1 MCLRTC
7 AAYGFLMTETQAT
20 LRVRW
25 HIVSALRET
34 RGLED
39 DGALARAMGVN
50 PSSVSRV
57 TNGKQQ
63 PGPRFIAGLCAALN
77 AKMTDL
83 FEVIAPEATA

>member
-1 MCLRTC
+1 
-7 AAYGFLMTETQAT
+7 MTSTQAT

-25 HIVSALRET
+25 DVVNALREIKNLT
-34 RGLED
+34 D
-39 DGALARAMGVN
+39 DGSLARAMGVN

-63 PGPRFIAGLCAALN
+63 PGPSFIAGLCIALN

-83 FEVIAPEATA
+83 FEVVAPEAAA

>member
-1 MCLRTC
+1 MNS
-7 AAYGFLMTETQAT
+7 TQAT

-25 HIVSALRET
+25 DVVKALREIKELT
-34 RGLED
+34 D

-63 PGPRFIAGLCAALN
+63 PGPRFIAGLCIALS

-83 FEVIAPEATA
+83 FEVVPAEAVAS

>member
-1 MCLRTC
+1 
-7 AAYGFLMTETQAT
+7 MTSTQAT

-25 HIVSALRET
+25 DVVNALREIKNLT
-34 RGLED
+34 D
-39 DGALARAMGVN
+39 DGSLARAMGVN

-63 PGPRFIAGLCAALN
+63 PGPRFIAGLCVALN

-83 FEVIAPEATA
+83 FEVVATEAAA

>member
-1 MCLRTC
+1 
-7 AAYGFLMTETQAT
+7 MTSTQAT

-25 HIVSALRET
+25 DVVNALREIKNLT
-34 RGLED
+34 D
-39 DGALARAMGVN
+39 DGSLARAMGVN

-63 PGPRFIAGLCAALN
+63 PGPRFIAGLCVALN

-83 FEVIAPEATA
+83 FEVVMPEAVA

>member
-1 MCLRTC
+1 
-7 AAYGFLMTETQAT
+7 MTSTQAT

-25 HIVSALRET
+25 DVVNALREIKNLT
-34 RGLED
+34 D
-39 DGALARAMGVN
+39 DGSLARAMGVN

-63 PGPRFIAGLCAALN
+63 PGPRFIAGLCVALN

-83 FEVIAPEATA
+83 FEVVAPEVAA

>member
-1 MCLRTC
+1 
-7 AAYGFLMTETQAT
+7 MTSTQAT

-25 HIVSALRET
+25 HIVNALRET

-57 TNGKQQ
+57 ANGKQQ

-83 FEVIAPEATA
+83 FEVVAPEVAA

>member
-1 MCLRTC
+1 
-7 AAYGFLMTETQAT
+7 MTSTQAT

-25 HIVSALRET
+25 DVVNALREIKNLT
-34 RGLED
+34 D
-39 DGALARAMGVN
+39 DGSLARAMGVN

-63 PGPRFIAGLCAALN
+63 PGPRFIAGLCIALN

-83 FEVIAPEATA
+83 FEVVTPEAVA